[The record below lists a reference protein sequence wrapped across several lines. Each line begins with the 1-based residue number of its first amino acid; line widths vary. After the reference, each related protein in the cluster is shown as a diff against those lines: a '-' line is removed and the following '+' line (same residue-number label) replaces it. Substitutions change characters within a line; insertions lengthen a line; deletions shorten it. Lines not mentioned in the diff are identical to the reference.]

1 MATTLDADRLRHE
14 WKGLRGT
21 VRERW
26 GQLTDDDLIIH
37 GGNVEQ
43 FLNRLH
49 KKTGEEPSAIE
60 SYLAELLY
68 GSASPAAR
76 YAVEARERLQ
86 EEAANA
92 ARLVRRRPAGT
103 VGSAML
109 VGLVAGLLVGLVL
122 HRR

>member
-14 WKGLRGT
+14 WKGIRSA
-21 VRERW
+21 VRQRW

-37 GGNVEQ
+37 GGNVDQ

-49 KKTGEEPSAIE
+49 KKTGAELPAIE

-86 EEAANA
+86 EETAHA
-92 ARLVRRRPAGT
+92 ARLVRRRPAGS
-103 VGSAML
+103 VGSAVL
-109 VGLVAGLLVGLVL
+109 VGLVVGLVVGL
-122 HRR
+122 AMRRR